1 MKKKL
6 ITLSLMLAMM
16 LCLAACGKE
25 EQPVEQTSTNK
36 VPQQTQISDNEVDT
50 TAGAADALNETT
62 LVVNGESTHNVYSD
76 GNSTSENSIADPNAT
91 ESDAETNTDTT
102 ESDTA
107 ATTEEQNSEETE
119 KDNDKISLKD
129 GVNINL
135 PTNSVITDERNDS
148 SGNTRYTITIN
159 NVEYMVCTTSTPADR
174 NSRLQEKLQRTL
186 DTTDGVFDVYTSGEF
201 NDITEMNEKF
211 TTVEVYESTS
221 MDSQIHI
228 MRQDYDD
235 NESTDDC
242 YECGPVYFAVI
253 ENVKTTDDTG
263 EECMMTIRATTD
275 DEAAFIT
282 IVKKMIP

>member
-25 EQPVEQTSTNK
+25 EQPVEQTSTNE

-91 ESDAETNTDTT
+91 ESDAETNTATT
-102 ESDTA
+102 ESDTT
-107 ATTEEQNSEETE
+107 ATTEEQSSEETE

-174 NSRLQEKLQRTL
+174 NSRLQEKLKRTL
-186 DTTDGVFDVYTSGEF
+186 DATDGVFDVYTSGEF